1 MPPLSPL
8 QLFGGQQ
15 NCIKEESDCN
25 ELRKGNENNQLNLY
39 TGGHGMER
47 SVKLKLFHIYNHG
60 VAQSCILCPNLS
72 DAALCTRHMLLFIHK
87 QILIQD
93 TDINSNMKKNTFGK
107 SAKSTTK

>member
-1 MPPLSPL
+1 
-8 QLFGGQQ
+8 
-15 NCIKEESDCN
+15 
-25 ELRKGNENNQLNLY
+25 
-39 TGGHGMER
+39 MER

-72 DAALCTRHMLLFIHK
+72 DAALCTRHMLLFINK